1 MFSFGK
7 SRKKQYII
15 NNQNRFFSR
24 KLPDDFEWLSYLM
37 MNVDLIDNG
46 MSTKEDAE
54 QHWLQFGYNEKRNY
68 IDNHSF
74 DWRHY
79 IIANPKLIEENIRC
93 REDAYNHWIQIG
105 RKEQYPTYDSNFN
118 WKIYAAINPD
128 LQENGIIDENN
139 ILEHWIYHG
148 YNEGRAYKLIDFD
161 WLFYIMFNCLYH
173 EYITTETQA
182 VLHWLQNGQHNNITH
197 TTLNNSYIQMKNYD
211 YSDVSPNI
219 NEFTQLIMNT
229 DESNIHITC
238 IDQLYLHDIVKRNT
252 PIFRQLEQIV
262 NVESYLI
269 KYKSF
274 ILIVDFPC
282 FGGGCSFFLNSIIT
296 KYKDNVDF
304 LIVRSFNEKIHWYI
318 NDEQILSV
326 PTTINDAIHFLD
338 KIKQKIRKIF
348 VNSIIGHQKV
358 LLDRIMTLGIHVSV
372 ITHDFRLLFDN
383 PHKYYY
389 EMEDAIPTGI
399 LDLNKIDRLYTQN
412 VGNLHTF
419 GKYIDKN
426 KQIIVSPLPDFKNT
440 LNRVETNNTKTVIGV
455 LGDISDVKGCILV
468 YHIIKL
474 IKPYAE
480 KFELIVFGNINVP
493 YVTKYPYTSIRHL
506 NTLLET
512 HKPNLWL
519 ETSLWPE
526 TYSYTLT
533 LMRITRLPILYQNK
547 FYNCAVQ
554 NRLKQYP
561 SAFPYNSIDE
571 VTLEQITSLKKNHF
585 FTIDPIIYFPKAW
598 NDFFTSYN
606 INKHTYPTIL
616 NATNIAMITSKIY
629 TTKKPFSYSS
639 TRSIYTPIQRFE
651 QTLDTINSIR
661 THIPNV
667 IIVLFDNSEFPVEQ
681 YSLLEKSVDHFLNVT
696 SNEIV
701 NEYTNNSAHKIYG
714 EIVQTYELL
723 TFIEKTLHYKMNIQ
737 NVFKIS
743 GRYVLNEHFNYNKFD
758 NDDIILKQNMNVIDR
773 KYYYTCFYKFHYKC
787 FDKIYAAVQTVYDG
801 MKENKYGHKDWE
813 VLLPQLLEYDIH
825 EIETLGVTQNI
836 AVWNDK
842 SEI

>member
-1 MFSFGK
+1 
-7 SRKKQYII
+7 
-15 NNQNRFFSR
+15 
-24 KLPDDFEWLSYLM
+24 
-37 MNVDLIDNG
+37 
-46 MSTKEDAE
+46 
-54 QHWLQFGYNEKRNY
+54 
-68 IDNHSF
+68 
-74 DWRHY
+74 
-79 IIANPKLIEENIRC
+79 
-93 REDAYNHWIQIG
+93 
-105 RKEQYPTYDSNFN
+105 
-118 WKIYAAINPD
+118 
-128 LQENGIIDENN
+128 
-139 ILEHWIYHG
+139 
-148 YNEGRAYKLIDFD
+148 
-161 WLFYIMFNCLYH
+161 
-173 EYITTETQA
+173 
-182 VLHWLQNGQHNNITH
+182 
-197 TTLNNSYIQMKNYD
+197 
-211 YSDVSPNI
+211 
-219 NEFTQLIMNT
+219 
-229 DESNIHITC
+229 
-238 IDQLYLHDIVKRNT
+238 
-252 PIFRQLEQIV
+252 
-262 NVESYLI
+262 
-269 KYKSF
+269 
-274 ILIVDFPC
+274 
-282 FGGGCSFFLNSIIT
+282 
-296 KYKDNVDF
+296 
-304 LIVRSFNEKIHWYI
+304 
-318 NDEQILSV
+318 
-326 PTTINDAIHFLD
+326 
-338 KIKQKIRKIF
+338 
-348 VNSIIGHQKV
+348 
-358 LLDRIMTLGIHVSV
+358 LGIHVSV

-606 INKHTYPTIL
+606 INKHMYPTIL

-701 NEYTNNSAHKIYG
+701 NEYTNNSVHKIYG